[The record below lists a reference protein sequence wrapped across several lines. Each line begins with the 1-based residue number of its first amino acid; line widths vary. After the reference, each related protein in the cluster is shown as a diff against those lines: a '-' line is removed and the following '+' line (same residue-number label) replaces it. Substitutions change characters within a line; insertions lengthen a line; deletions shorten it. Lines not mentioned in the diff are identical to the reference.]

1 MAAPVCPALK
11 ADQLVLLDGIS
22 GVAII
27 NPLAKATAAAAAAAA
42 QIDALP
48 PCDGI

>member
-27 NPLAKATAAAAAAAA
+27 NPVAKATAAAAA